1 MSRKMKGNLMLLLT
15 ALIWG
20 TAFVAQ
26 STGMDHV
33 GPFTYNGI
41 RNLIAG
47 FVLIPVIMVFDH
59 MKENGSLIPA
69 RSASENSDSLT
80 DTEASIHK
88 NVEFNGNSR
97 SSSGQFS
104 DHSMIQNRRINRR
117 SYRDGIVC
125 GIFLF
130 IASSFQQY
138 GISMTTAGKAG
149 FITAL
154 YIVIVPVL
162 GIFLHKKIPPMVW
175 LSVAIAIAGFY
186 LLCIKEAARVPEAHP
201 PVSLQAILNHAFGM
215 IGSPLKENF
224 SIGRG
229 DLLVLCCAFFF
240 SLHILVID
248 HFNEGNVDGVRMSQ
262 AQFFTVAVLSLLPIL
277 LTELPEAGTVS
288 GALSSPVLKELR
300 SVSHKI
306 SFSGIFSPASWQA
319 FGAAVWSARVSIL
332 YTAVMSS
339 GVAYT
344 LQILGQ
350 RYTDPAP
357 ATLLMSLESVF
368 AALSGWLI
376 LHERL
381 TPKELLGCALV
392 FAAVLLAQFPGSKA

>member
-1 MSRKMKGNLMLLLT
+1 MLLLT

-80 DTEASIHK
+80 DTEANVHK

-104 DHSMIQNRRINRR
+104 DQSKIQNRRINLR

-186 LLCIKEAARVPEAHP
+186 LLCIKE
-201 PVSLQAILNHAFGM
+201 
-215 IGSPLKENF
+215 NF

-288 GALSSPVLKELR
+288 GTLSSPVLKELR